1 MNLSYSYWEK
11 KQFFNYDA
19 IIIGSGIVG
28 LNAAIELKKLHPTF
42 KIAVLEAG
50 FLPTGASTKNAGFAC
65 FGSVSEL
72 IEQENNLG
80 TLALYNLVKKRWDGL
95 KKLRSLLGD
104 NNIDYKN
111 EGGYELFKDFE
122 LEKSKKSIEKID
134 HFNSLIKDITG
145 VSNTFEL
152 DNSEIKQFGFKGIS
166 TLIKNNCE
174 ASIDT
179 GKMMFQLILL
189 AKAHQISIFNNCKVE
204 KIQQNEVDCDLLTN
218 HGQFKANK
226 VLVCTNAFT
235 KSLLP
240 KLNVVPGRGQVIV
253 TKPIKNLKIKGTFH
267 YDDGFYYFRN
277 IDHRILLGGGR
288 NIDFENETTTV
299 FSNTSKIITALE
311 TLLSEI
317 IIPDIPFE
325 IEHQWSGIMAFGDKI
340 DPIIEQISPS
350 VYCAVRCNGM
360 GVAIGSQTGAD
371 LAHLVNKHI

>member
-42 KIAVLEAG
+42 KIAILEAG

-65 FGSVSEL
+65 FGCVSEL

-152 DNSEIKQFGFKGIS
+152 DNSEIKQFGFKGIG
-166 TLIKNNCE
+166 TLIKNKCE

-204 KIQQNEVDCDLLTN
+204 KIYENEVETDILTN
-218 HGQFKANK
+218 QGKFKANK

-299 FSNTSKIITALE
+299 FSNTSKIITSLE

-317 IIPDIPFE
+317 IIPYIPFE